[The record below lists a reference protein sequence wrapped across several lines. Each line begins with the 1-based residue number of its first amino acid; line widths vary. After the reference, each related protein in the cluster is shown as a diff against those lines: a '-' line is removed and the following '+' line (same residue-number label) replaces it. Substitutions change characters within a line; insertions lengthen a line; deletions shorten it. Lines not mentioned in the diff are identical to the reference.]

1 MAVIPFQER
10 SSGGGGHQRGMAS
23 NPEPDKRH
31 PYGPRPI
38 GALVPALTRPAFRKR
53 SPAAAQVMADW
64 TEIVGPA
71 LAAVSAPRRL
81 ASGTLT
87 IACSGPIAL
96 ELQHLTAQLMER
108 INGHLGRVVVE
119 QLRFA
124 QDLEPATRAAAVPRR
139 PAPAPVDIP
148 DLPAG
153 PLRDALAALGGAVVQ
168 AHSRD
173 PA

>member
-1 MAVIPFQER
+1 MAVIPVQQR
-10 SSGGGGHQRGMAS
+10 GGGGNGHASGMAS
-23 NPEPDKRH
+23 TPDFDKRH
-31 PYGPRPI
+31 PYGPRPV
-38 GALVPALTRPAFRKR
+38 GALMPALTRPAFRKR
-53 SPAAAQVMADW
+53 SPAAAQIMADW
-64 TEIVGPA
+64 AEIVGPA

-139 PAPAPVDIP
+139 PNPAPVDIP
-148 DLPAG
+148 GLPAG